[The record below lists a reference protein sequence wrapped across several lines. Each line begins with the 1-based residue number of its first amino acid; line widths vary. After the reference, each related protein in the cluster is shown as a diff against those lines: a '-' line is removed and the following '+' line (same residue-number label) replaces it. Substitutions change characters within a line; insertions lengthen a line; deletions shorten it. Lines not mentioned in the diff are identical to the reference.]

1 MSDEKPFV
9 NLKAFLSKADVN
21 YVHLEHFLSSSDVVG
36 FELTGE
42 IQGKLFVKRAEDK
55 EPKWVSFINTG
66 IEGIL
71 SLTNRSSSAVL
82 LIKTDDRVIAYTFGY
97 GRFMLDHSLFVQDF
111 GIKTALNTLMPHSL
125 RSVELF
131 TVDRSAIQKKTQAVR
146 DSSVDDFGIDVSKD
160 ILRAV
165 TGAPNRDTDFLSV
178 SGGDSVYSFSKLA
191 DFSDLPDIS
200 QSLIDYYNK
209 DLYKANFSWVDN
221 IRRLKNDTK
230 RSKLE
235 NRLREQVESKDATN
249 LAITAPEVISWD
261 KVIGFSFTH
270 SRNTIYPTLDINDY
284 FNCLDS
290 DRLTL
295 SALKSHKLYVH
306 QDNTSEVHYSLYKSF
321 YFEVVDGNSTYIL
334 FSGDWFEV
342 DNDYIGLLNQQLSF
356 IGISSLNFP
365 TVHIWSHDG
374 KDKIE
379 SEGAYNERAALLRSY
394 HLLDK
399 KTIKSRTT
407 TSPIELCD
415 LLTDQKQFIH
425 VKHKKG
431 GSSGLSHLF
440 AQGYVAAEVVLSD
453 REFRKKARRKLQNI
467 RHGLNNLIPLDR
479 INSHEYEV
487 VYLILGEDNS
497 TVKSSLPFFS
507 KINLVKA
514 YENLTQKGFK
524 VTICGVGKEEI
535 EPPQEIKELPSE
547 NTELET

>member
-1 MSDEKPFV
+1 MNF
-9 NLKAFLSKADVN
+9 
-21 YVHLEHFLSSSDVVG
+21 
-36 FELTGE
+36 T
-42 IQGKLFVKRAEDK
+42 
-55 EPKWVSFINTG
+55 INKSIG
-66 IEGIL
+66 
-71 SLTNRSSSAVL
+71 
-82 LIKTDDRVIAYTFGY
+82 
-97 GRFMLDHSLFVQDF
+97 
-111 GIKTALNTLMPHSL
+111 
-125 RSVELF
+125 
-131 TVDRSAIQKKTQAVR
+131 
-146 DSSVDDFGIDVSKD
+146 
-160 ILRAV
+160 V
-165 TGAPNRDTDFLSV
+165 TTFLSV

-191 DFSDLPDIS
+191 EFSDLPSIS
-200 QSLIDYYNK
+200 QSLINYYSE
-209 DLYKANFSWVDN
+209 DSYKANFSWVDN

-230 RSKLE
+230 KAELDDK
-235 NRLREQVESKDATN
+235 LREQVESKNAAN

-270 SRNTIYPTLDINDY
+270 FRNTIYPTLDIDDY

-306 QDNTSEVHYSLYKSF
+306 QDNTSEVNYSLYKSF
-321 YFEVVDGNSTYIL
+321 YFEVIDRNSIYIL

-342 DNDYIGLLNQQLSF
+342 DNDYIELLNEQLDL
-356 IGISSLNFP
+356 IDISSLDFP

-374 KDKIE
+374 KNKIE
-379 SEGAYNERAALLRSY
+379 SEGSYNERTALLRSY
-394 HLLDK
+394 YLLDK

-415 LLTDQKQFIH
+415 LLTDEKQFIH

-440 AQGYVAAEVVLSD
+440 SQGYVAAEVVLSD
-453 REFRKKARRKLQNI
+453 REFRKKARRKLQSI
-467 RHGLNNLIPLDR
+467 KYGLNNLIPLDH

-487 VYLILGEDNS
+487 IFLILGEDNS

-524 VTICGVGKEEI
+524 VTICGAGKESI
-535 EPPQEIKELPSE
+535 EPPQEIEESNSE
-547 NTELET
+547 NTELEM